1 MYSTKIPYSVRDM
14 ALRPVGSQSINYDN
28 EPVMSQR
35 DIERQRVL
43 AQPKLSNRARLETH
57 TASYTV
63 APKSNFD
70 ISKGEQNSKPL
81 GAAGMEQFRRM
92 TQKKVSRKQ

>member
-1 MYSTKIPYSVRDM
+1 M
-14 ALRPVGSQSINYDN
+14 
-28 EPVMSQR
+28 
-35 DIERQRVL
+35 

-63 APKSNFD
+63 APRSNFD
-70 ISKGEQNSKPL
+70 ASRTEQHAKPL
-81 GAAGMEQFRRM
+81 GAARMEAFRKM